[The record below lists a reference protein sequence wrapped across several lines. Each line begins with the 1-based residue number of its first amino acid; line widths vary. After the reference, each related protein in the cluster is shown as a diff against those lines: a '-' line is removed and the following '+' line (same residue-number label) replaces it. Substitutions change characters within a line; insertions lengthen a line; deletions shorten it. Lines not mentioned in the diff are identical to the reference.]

1 MGHIHKYS
9 MHCLQKKKKETQN
22 KKQNKKKTQSAGFIY
37 CCCCWAVIVRYVVQP
52 SVFTDNILV
61 SKTVFFFFFKNVCVA
76 GMAVRLNMSPASL
89 CSHVH
94 KSTYN
99 DCKPKKTHIALRNP
113 LLPTSDRTFS
123 SQNQWVA
130 PKSAMVHFFNH
141 YKQHGLFADD
151 LQWKCCTDTKK
162 KKRKKKP
169 PQLGF
174 TVLLSRNGKKN
185 KETKQNKKK
194 EVLEHVVPFEPHKTG
209 CEN

>member
-9 MHCLQKKKKETQN
+9 MHCLQKKKKPQN

-162 KKRKKKP
+162 KKEKKASSAGLHCASFEKW
-169 PQLGF
+169 
-174 TVLLSRNGKKN
+174 KKN
-185 KETKQNKKK
+185 QRNKTKQKKRG
-194 EVLEHVVPFEPHKTG
+194 VGTCRPIWAT
-209 CEN
+209 